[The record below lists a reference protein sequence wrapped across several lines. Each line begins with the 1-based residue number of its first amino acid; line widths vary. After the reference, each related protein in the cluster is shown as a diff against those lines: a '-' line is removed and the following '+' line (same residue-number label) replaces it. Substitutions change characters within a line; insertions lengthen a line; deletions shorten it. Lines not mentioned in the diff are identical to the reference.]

1 MSSFP
6 KCTLE
11 QWRVLQAIVQYGGFA
26 QAARITSYNVC
37 YTKLLRLDILSRLL
51 LAQIFIIAGF
61 GKLGGYTGT
70 QSYMEA
76 MGVPGVL
83 LPLVIILELGG
94 GIALLLGYRTKIVAL
109 LLAGFCLLTAVFFH
123 NFLTDPSQMVMFMKN
138 LA

>member
-1 MSSFP
+1 M
-6 KCTLE
+6 
-11 QWRVLQAIVQYGGFA
+11 
-26 QAARITSYNVC
+26 N
-37 YTKLLRLDILSRLL
+37 KLLDILSRLL

-61 GKLGGYTGT
+61 GKIGGYTGT

-109 LLAGFCLLTAVFFH
+109 LLAGFCLVTAVFFH
-123 NFLTDPSQMVMFMKN
+123 NFLADPSQMVMFMKN
-138 LA
+138 LAIAGGLLLLVQHGANEPSLDSRQRS